1 MFFYDYI
8 TEMSSYIPP
17 NFKKG
22 PLTPISCTRCAM
34 IFYATNQFLMT
45 CSACHQRDID
55 YTVRLGNQA
64 RIFQIEVSLMRI
76 LIELSIF
83 DISDDRKVVL
93 ERLVEQLEQEKQEL
107 SKNI

>member
-1 MFFYDYI
+1 
-8 TEMSSYIPP
+8 MSSYIPP

-45 CSACHQRDID
+45 CSACHQRDVD
-55 YTVRLGNQA
+55 YTVRLGNQT
-64 RIFQIEVSLMRI
+64 RIFQIDVALMNI
-76 LIELSIF
+76 AIEK
-83 DISDDRKVVL
+83 ISDDRKLVL

-107 SKNI
+107 SQNI

>member
-1 MFFYDYI
+1 LRFNDYI
-8 TEMSSYIPP
+8 TAMSSYIPP

-45 CSACHQRDID
+45 CSACHQRDVD
-55 YTVRLGNQA
+55 YTVRLGNQT
-64 RIFQIEVSLMRI
+64 RIFQIDVALMNI
-76 LIELSIF
+76 AIEK
-83 DISDDRKVVL
+83 ISDDRKLVL

-107 SKNI
+107 SQNI